1 MKADLLAI
9 GVDLGGTKIA
19 SVLVSPNGEV
29 LTARQALTG
38 PADGPEAVLDRLA
51 AEIDALAAQAPDR
64 LAGVGIGSPGW
75 GDYRAGVIH
84 KALNLGWTDVKLV
97 SGVTTRLR
105 HALPIWLEKDTHA
118 STLGEYYFGAGRGCA
133 DFVYIAVGT
142 GLGSGVIVNGQLA
155 YGAERIGADLGHI
168 SLDPHGRPCTCGLR
182 GCAETILSGLGL
194 VSAVSDLLAQA
205 HPASLLD
212 GWLCDQDLTPALI
225 LEAARKGDPVA
236 ATAFTEAGAALG
248 FIIAVSAAAF
258 NPARVVIGGGLGVAA
273 FDLLAPPARAELAC
287 RIPPSRW
294 ENVQIVPSQL
304 VSSAIGAACLVWER
318 SKI

>member
-1 MKADLLAI
+1 MNAELTAI

-19 SVLVSPNGEV
+19 SELVSYNGEV
-29 LTARQALTG
+29 LATRQALTR
-38 PADGPEAVLDRLA
+38 PAEGPEAVLDRLA
-51 AEIDALAAQAPDR
+51 AEIDALALQAPGR

-75 GDYRAGVIH
+75 GDYRGGVIH
-84 KALNLGWTDVKLV
+84 KALNLGWTDVNV
-97 SGVTTRLR
+97 VAGVTARLQ
-105 HALPIWLEKDTHA
+105 HTLPIWLEKDTHA
-118 STLGEYYFGAGRGCA
+118 STLGEYYFGAGHGCA

-155 YGAERIGADLGHI
+155 YGAEQIGADLGHI
-168 SLDPHGRPCTCGLR
+168 SLDPLGRPCTCGLH

-194 VSAVSDLLAQA
+194 VSAVSELLTRA

-212 GWLCDQDLTPALI
+212 SWRGAQDLTPTLI

-236 ATAFTEAGAALG
+236 AAAFSEAGAALG
-248 FIIAVSAAAF
+248 FILAVSVAAF
-258 NPARVVIGGGLGVAA
+258 NPARVVIGGGLGSAA
-273 FDLLAPPARAELAC
+273 FDLLVPLARLELAC
-287 RIPPSRW
+287 RIPLSRW

-318 SKI
+318 GKT

>member
-194 VSAVSDLLAQA
+194 ASAVSDLLAQA

-248 FIIAVSAAAF
+248 FIIAVSVAAF

-294 ENVQIVPSQL
+294 ENVQIVQSQL

-318 SKI
+318 SKT

>member
-1 MKADLLAI
+1 MNAELTAI

-19 SVLVSPNGEV
+19 SVLVSCSGEV
-29 LTARQALTG
+29 LATRQALTR
-38 PADGPEAVLDRLA
+38 PAEGPEAVLDRLA
-51 AEIDALAAQAPDR
+51 AEIDTLALQAPGR

-75 GDYRAGVIH
+75 GDYRGGVIH
-84 KALNLGWTDVKLV
+84 KALNLGWTDVNV
-97 SGVTTRLR
+97 VAGVTARLQ
-105 HALPIWLEKDTHA
+105 HTLPIWLEKDTHA

-155 YGAERIGADLGHI
+155 YGAEQIGADLGHI
-168 SLDPHGRPCTCGLR
+168 SLDPLGRPCTCGLH

-194 VSAVSDLLAQA
+194 VSAVSELLTRA

-212 GWLCDQDLTPALI
+212 GWRGAQDLTPTLI

-236 ATAFTEAGAALG
+236 AAAFSEAGAALG
-248 FIIAVSAAAF
+248 FILAVSVAAF
-258 NPARVVIGGGLGVAA
+258 NPARVVIGGGLGAAA
-273 FDLLAPPARAELAC
+273 FDLIVPPARLELAC
-287 RIPPSRW
+287 RIPLSRW
-294 ENVQIVPSQL
+294 ENVQIVTSQL

-318 SKI
+318 SKT

>member
-1 MKADLLAI
+1 MNAELTAI

-19 SVLVSPNGEV
+19 SVLVSYNGEV
-29 LTARQALTG
+29 LATRQALTR
-38 PADGPEAVLDRLA
+38 PAEGPEAVLDRLA
-51 AEIDALAAQAPDR
+51 AEIDTLALQAPGR

-75 GDYRAGVIH
+75 GDYRGGVIH
-84 KALNLGWTDVKLV
+84 KALNLGWTDVNV
-97 SGVTTRLR
+97 VAGVTARLQ
-105 HALPIWLEKDTHA
+105 HTLPIWLEKDTHA
-118 STLGEYYFGAGRGCA
+118 STLGEYYFGAGHGCA

-155 YGAERIGADLGHI
+155 YGAEQIGADLGHI
-168 SLDPHGRPCTCGLR
+168 SLDPLGRPCTCGLH

-194 VSAVSDLLAQA
+194 VSAVSELLTRA

-212 GWLCDQDLTPALI
+212 GWRGAQDLTPTLI

-236 ATAFTEAGAALG
+236 AAAFSEAGAALG
-248 FIIAVSAAAF
+248 FILAVSVAAF
-258 NPARVVIGGGLGVAA
+258 NPARVVIGGGLGAAA
-273 FDLLAPPARAELAC
+273 FDLLVPSARLELAC
-287 RIPPSRW
+287 RIPLSRW

-318 SKI
+318 SKT

>member
-1 MKADLLAI
+1 MNAELTAI

-19 SVLVSPNGEV
+19 SVLVSYNGEV
-29 LTARQALTG
+29 LATRQALTR
-38 PADGPEAVLDRLA
+38 PAEGPEAVLDRLA
-51 AEIDALAAQAPDR
+51 AEIDALALQAPGR

-75 GDYRAGVIH
+75 GDYRGGVIH
-84 KALNLGWTDVKLV
+84 KALNLGWTDVNV
-97 SGVTTRLR
+97 VAGVTARLQ
-105 HALPIWLEKDTHA
+105 HTLPIWLEKDTHA

-155 YGAERIGADLGHI
+155 YGAEQIGADLGHI
-168 SLDPHGRPCTCGLR
+168 SLDPLGRPCTCGLH

-194 VSAVSDLLAQA
+194 VSAVSELLTRA

-212 GWLCDQDLTPALI
+212 SWRGAQDLTPTLI

-236 ATAFTEAGAALG
+236 AAAFSEAGAALG
-248 FIIAVSAAAF
+248 FILAVSVAAF
-258 NPARVVIGGGLGVAA
+258 NPARVVIGGGLGSAA
-273 FDLLAPPARAELAC
+273 FDLLVPLARLELAC
-287 RIPPSRW
+287 RIPLSRW

-318 SKI
+318 SKT